1 MRRRARFDSHK
12 KNPLQEERVRLREQ
26 CSDSEGTSSSCF
38 GDCLSGLS
46 GNPLEC
52 TGCDKANDQEVL
64 STETARVFPGV
75 PVHIGSLKRDIE
87 HRSFV
92 SFHAPNAR
100 AHGTVANSLDGLRIN
115 FRRFFHKCCM
125 CLLVKLNEIATPLC
139 LSLKSKRRYATPLSI
154 LSPASKHQRRQ
165 CLRSAATIAECRLRT
180 SNAST
185 CLRSRCASSRTVLL
199 IS

>member
-1 MRRRARFDSHK
+1 MLR
-12 KNPLQEERVRLREQ
+12 RLRRLL
-26 CSDSEGTSSSCF
+26 
-38 GDCLSGLS
+38 CLSGLS

-52 TGCDKANDQEVL
+52 TGCDKSNDQEVL
-64 STETARVFPGV
+64 STEAARVFPGV

-92 SFHAPNAR
+92 SFIAPNAR

-115 FRRFFHKCCM
+115 FCRFFHNCSM
-125 CLLVKLNEIATPLC
+125 SLLVRLNEIATPQC
-139 LSLKSKRRYATPLSI
+139 LLLKSKRRYATPLSI
-154 LSPASKHQRRQ
+154 LPPARKHERRQ
-165 CLRSAATIAECRLRT
+165 CLRAAATIAECRLRT

-185 CLRSRCASSRTVLL
+185 SLRSHCASSRTVLV